1 MLSIRQEA
9 PIDQTLHKML
19 SHVRDVAEGLEVDFF
34 VGGAMARDILLTHV
48 HGIPQSRATRDVDLG
63 IYVKEWAVFLELKKR
78 LVVNYQFTEAQAAA
92 QRLLFQGTPLDLIP
106 FGGVSDDGATISWP
120 PKHDEIMNIVG
131 FEEAFE
137 ASILVDLGYGL
148 VVRTCTLPSL
158 AVLKLFAWKDRYNQS
173 NKDAN
178 DFLLIAERYGD
189 PLNQDRLWETE
200 YELLKQV
207 DHSFLRAG
215 THLLGKDCAGLCRPE
230 SVQQILSIFNDPRL
244 RQVFIDQL
252 VRIKA
257 GSLDESMEDKIAQV
271 IDDFL
276 AGFDHAPN

>member
-9 PIDQTLHKML
+9 PIDQTLHEVL
-19 SHVRDVAEGLEVDFF
+19 SHVRDVAAGLDVDFF

-63 IYVKEWAVFLELKKR
+63 VYVKEWAVFLELKKR
-78 LVVNYQFTEAQAAA
+78 LVEKARFKDAPGEL
-92 QRLLFQGTPLDLIP
+92 QRLHFQGTPLDLIP
-106 FGGVSDDGATISWP
+106 FGGVSEDGATISWP

-137 ASILVDLGYGL
+137 ASIMVDLGHDL

-158 AVLKLFAWKDRYNQS
+158 AVLKLVAWKDRHNQS

-178 DFLLIAERYGD
+178 DFLLIAERYGE

-200 YELLKQV
+200 STLLGQV

-215 THLLGKDCAGLCRPE
+215 AHLLGKDCAGLCRPE
-230 SVQQILSIFNDPRL
+230 SRQQILSIFNDPRL
-244 RQVFIDQL
+244 RQLLIDQL

-257 GSLDESMEDKIAQV
+257 GSLDEYMEDKIAQV

-276 AGFDHAPN
+276 AGFGHGPS